1 MKFFVFFD
9 IITKRGIM
17 RKKGYILIVT
27 TIIIALILS
36 GLLYATSIWLRTHAT
51 ESTEIAQREIALYA
65 AQYGI
70 NEMIYNLNTGTTYIN
85 GQSISDTTPSG
96 YSYTATYYIGD
107 TFGGTA
113 YIKGVGTAGSFKR
126 TIYASIVGTS
136 GSTTTSDAF
145 KYCMYT
151 GTGGKDSLPSGSDST
166 YFSNANGSNYYYNI
180 SSGTL
185 PIPDWNWYSNNY
197 SAYYNP
203 GTDYPSLSLPG
214 GYNKQVLYIPYSGTN
229 TSATL
234 TINIS
239 GTFSVSLITNYPNVV
254 IQGSGTWNAAS
265 YNNNTYPVILHY
277 PSITTGS
284 LKFDLTGNN
293 SVTLSGFV
301 YTKGNFSI
309 GYSGWS
315 NFTLNGML
323 MAGSLGYIAPKN
335 GTFKINY
342 TNDYYSNPPPSFS
355 SPSGYYYLPGSYREE
370 Y

>member
-1 MKFFVFFD
+1 
-9 IITKRGIM
+9 M

-70 NEMIYNLNTGTTYIN
+70 NEMIYKLNTGTAYTN
-85 GQSISDTTPSG
+85 GQSISGTTPSG
-96 YSYTATYYIGD
+96 YSYNATYYTGD

-136 GSTTTSDAF
+136 GSTSEAF

-151 GTGGKDSLPSGSDST
+151 GTGGKDSLTGLDSI
-166 YFSNANGSNYYYNI
+166 YFANLKYGSNYYYN
-180 SSGTL
+180 SSPGTL
-185 PIPDWNWYSNNY
+185 PVPDWSWYSNPLNY
-197 SAYYNP
+197 NASYNP
-203 GTDYPSLSLPG
+203 ATDYPSLNLPG
-214 GYNKQVLYIPYSGTN
+214 SYNGKVLYVPYSGTN

-234 TINIS
+234 TITIS

-254 IQGSGTWNAAS
+254 IQGTGTWSAVS
-265 YNNNTYPVILHY
+265 YSGNTYYPVILHY

-284 LKFDLTGNN
+284 LTFNL
-293 SVTLSGFV
+293 
-301 YTKGNFSI
+301 KGNDSVILNGFLYAKGSVDI
-309 GYSGWS
+309 EYSAWS
-315 NFTLNGML
+315 NFILNGML
-323 MAGSLGYIAPKN
+323 MAGGLGGIAPKN

-342 TNDYYSNPPPSFS
+342 PYPSPPQPDYYSNPPPHFS

>member
-1 MKFFVFFD
+1 
-9 IITKRGIM
+9 M

-70 NEMIYNLNTGTTYIN
+70 NEMIYALNTNGILNGYTITPGTQIA
-85 GQSISDTTPSG
+85 GSTPSG
-96 YSYTATYYIGD
+96 YSYKVTYYNTGD

-113 YIKGVGTAGSFKR
+113 YIKGVGTAKSLQEFDNPSSVKR

-136 GSTTTSDAF
+136 GSTSEAF

-151 GTGGKDSLPSGSDST
+151 GTGGKDSLTGLDST
-166 YFSNANGSNYYYNI
+166 YFTNLKYGSNYYYN
-180 SSGTL
+180 SSPGTL
-185 PIPDWNWYSNNY
+185 PVPDWGWYSNNCNA
-197 SAYYNP
+197 SPPP
-203 GTDYPSLSLPG
+203 GNTSINLPG
-214 GYNKQVLYIPYSGTN
+214 GYNGEVLYIPYSGSDP
-229 TSATL
+229 SATL
-234 TINIS
+234 TITIS
-239 GTFSVSLITNYPNVV
+239 GTFFVSLITNYPNVV
-254 IQGSGTWNAAS
+254 IQGSGTWNAVS
-265 YNNNTYPVILHY
+265 YSGNTYYPVILHY

-315 NFTLNGML
+315 SFTLNGML

-342 TNDYYSNPPPSFS
+342 TNDYYSNPPPHFS

>member
-1 MKFFVFFD
+1 MKFFVFLD
-9 IITKRGIM
+9 IIIERGIM

-85 GQSISDTTPSG
+85 GQSISGTTPSG
-96 YSYTATYYIGD
+96 YSYTATYYTGD

-151 GTGGKDSLPSGSDST
+151 GTGGKDSLSGSDST
-166 YFSNANGSNYYYNI
+166 YFTNQKYGSNYYYN
-180 SSGTL
+180 SSPGTL
-185 PIPDWNWYSNNY
+185 PIPDWNWYSNPLNY
-197 SAYYNP
+197 NASP
-203 GTDYPSLSLPG
+203 PSGYTSIDLPG
-214 GYNKQVLYIPYSGTN
+214 SYDGKVLYVPYSGSDP
-229 TSATL
+229 SATL
-234 TINIS
+234 TITIS

-293 SVTLSGFV
+293 SVTLSGFL
-301 YTKGNFSI
+301 YTEGNFSI
-309 GYSGWS
+309 VYSGWS

-323 MAGSLGYIAPKN
+323 MAGSLGSIAPKN

-342 TNDYYSNPPPSFS
+342 TNDYYLNPPPHFS

>member
-1 MKFFVFFD
+1 
-9 IITKRGIM
+9 M

-36 GLLYATSIWLRTHAT
+36 GILYATSIWLRTHAT
-51 ESTEIAQREIALYA
+51 ESTEIAQREIALYT

-70 NEMIYNLNTGTTYIN
+70 NEMIYNLNTGTAYTN

-96 YSYTATYYIGD
+96 YSYTATYYTGD
-107 TFGGTA
+107 TFGGAA
-113 YIKGVGTAGSFKR
+113 YIKGVGTAGSFTR

-136 GSTTTSDAF
+136 GSTTTSEAF

-151 GTGGKDSLPSGSDST
+151 GTGGKDSLSGSDST
-166 YFSNANGSNYYYNI
+166 YFTNQKYGSNYYYNS

-185 PIPDWNWYSNNY
+185 PVPDWSWYSANY
-197 SAYYNP
+197 SASYNP
-203 GTDYPSLSLPG
+203 GTDYPSLNLPG
-214 GYNKQVLYIPYSGTN
+214 GYDGEVLYVPYSGTN

-234 TINIS
+234 TITIS
-239 GTFSVSLITNYPNVV
+239 GTFSISLITNYPNVV
-254 IQGSGTWNAAS
+254 IQGSNNGLSTWNAAS
-265 YNNNTYPVILHY
+265 YKNNTYPVILHY

-284 LKFDLTGNN
+284 LAFSLQGNDKIVLN
-293 SVTLSGFV
+293 GFV
-301 YTKGNFSI
+301 YTNSQFGI
-309 GYSGWS
+309 TYSGKS
-315 NFTLNGML
+315 TFTLNGML
-323 MAGSLGYIAPKN
+323 MAGSLRNLLPNQN

-342 TNDYYSNPPPSFS
+342 PYPSPPQPDYYSNPPPHFS